1 MHVLMLSKRQ
11 YTGRDLI
18 DDRYG
23 RLWEIPEALARR
35 GHAISGIALSYRHRD
50 SGNFLSAAGV
60 QWRSINALSLET
72 IQLERAIRR
81 LHQQRPIDVLLT
93 SSDAPCTVL
102 GASLAKHIHTPHV
115 ADLYDNY
122 ESFGLSRIPGM
133 RAAFR
138 RACAGSKA
146 ISAVT
151 HALADHV
158 KSTLSTPIPVHVI
171 GNGVRR
177 DLFHPI
183 DKRVSREMLG
193 LPVKA
198 RLIGCAGALDQ
209 SRGIEDLFRAF
220 QALSERHP
228 DIHLVIAGPRD
239 ATLHR
244 YPHPR
249 IIDFGVIGWKQVP
262 LLINSLDVSVVC
274 NRNSGFGRFC
284 YPLKLAESIAC
295 GVPIVAS
302 DVGDTRRIGGGAIR
316 VYAPGDINDLVE
328 SIDLQLQMPL
338 SNTALRAFDWEE
350 RAIQMEALL
359 LEATRSN
366 HP

>member
-1 MHVLMLSKRQ
+1 MHVLMLCKRQ

-35 GHAISGIALSYRHRD
+35 GHIVSGIALSYRDRNA
-50 SGNFLSAAGV
+50 GNFPSPAGV
-60 QWRSINALSLET
+60 QWSSVNALSLESMR
-72 IQLERAIRR
+72 LKHAVRR
-81 LHQQRPIDVLLT
+81 LHQQRPVDVLLT

-102 GASLAKHIHTPHV
+102 GGSLAKHIQVAHV

-122 ESFGLSRIPGM
+122 ESFGLTRIPGL

-138 RACAGSKA
+138 RACADSTA

-151 HALADHV
+151 HALADQTR
-158 KSTLSTPIPVHVI
+158 STLSTHVPVHVI

-183 DKRVSREMLG
+183 NKRTCREMLG
-193 LPVKA
+193 LPAEA

-220 QALSERHP
+220 HVLSERHS
-228 DIHLVIAGPRD
+228 DIHLVVAGPRD
-239 ATLHR
+239 ATLRR
-244 YPHPR
+244 YSHPG
-249 IIDFGVIGWKQVP
+249 IIDLGVIGWERVP

-274 NRNSGFGRFC
+274 NRDSAFGRFC

-302 DVGDTRRIGGGAIR
+302 DVGDTRLIGGDALR
-316 VYAPGDINDLVE
+316 PYAPGNVNDLVE
-328 SIDLQLQMPL
+328 AIELQLQTPL
-338 SNTALRAFDWEE
+338 SNTGVSAFDWEE
-350 RAIQMEALL
+350 RANEMEALL
-359 LEATRSN
+359 LEATSAKRL
-366 HP
+366 

>member
-1 MHVLMLSKRQ
+1 MLCKRQ

-18 DDRYG
+18 DDQYG

-35 GHAISGIALSYRHRD
+35 GHTVSGITLSYRHRD
-50 SGNFLSAAGV
+50 TGDFPSPAGV
-60 QWRSINALSLET
+60 RWRSINALSLET
-72 IQLERAIRR
+72 VQLKRSVRR
-81 LHQQRPIDVLLT
+81 LHQQHPVDVLLT

-102 GASLAKHIHTPHV
+102 GGSMAKHIHAPHV

-122 ESFGLSRIPGM
+122 ESFGLTRLPGL
-133 RAAFR
+133 RSAFR
-138 RACAGSKA
+138 RACADATA

-151 HALADHV
+151 HALANQMR
-158 KSTLSTPIPVHVI
+158 STLSTHVPMHVI

-183 DKRVSREMLG
+183 DRRTCRETLG
-193 LPVKA
+193 LPIEA

-220 QALSERHP
+220 HALSKVHS

-239 ATLHR
+239 ASPHR
-244 YPHPR
+244 YLHPR
-249 IIDFGVIGWKQVP
+249 IIDLGVINWQLVP

-274 NRNSGFGRFC
+274 NRDSAFGCFC
-284 YPLKLAESIAC
+284 YPMKLAESIAC

-302 DVGDTRRIGGGAIR
+302 DVGDTRLIGGDTLLT
-316 VYAPGDINDLVE
+316 YAPGNVNELVDAIE
-328 SIDLQLQMPL
+328 LQLQTPP
-338 SNTALRAFDWEE
+338 SNAVLGAIDWEE

-359 LEATRSN
+359 VETT
-366 HP
+366 HPNRL

>member
-18 DDRYG
+18 GDRYG

-81 LHQQRPIDVLLT
+81 LHQQHPIDVLLT

-244 YPHPR
+244 YPHPK

>member
-1 MHVLMLSKRQ
+1 MHVLMLCKRQ

-35 GHAISGIALSYRHRD
+35 GHTVSGIALSYRHRIT
-50 SGNFLSAAGV
+50 GNFLSPAGV
-60 QWRSINALSLET
+60 RWSSINALSLKAM
-72 IQLERAIRR
+72 QLKRAIRR
-81 LHQQRPIDVLLT
+81 LHQQHRVDVLLT

-102 GASLAKHIHTPHV
+102 GGRLAKHIQTPHV
-115 ADLYDNY
+115 VDLYDNY
-122 ESFGLSRIPGM
+122 ESFGLTRIPGL

-138 RACAGSKA
+138 RACAGSTA

-151 HALADHV
+151 HALADEMRT
-158 KSTLSTPIPVHVI
+158 TLSTHSPVHVI

-183 DKRVSREMLG
+183 NSRTCREMLG
-193 LPVKA
+193 LPAEA

-220 QALSERHP
+220 HALAERHS
-228 DIHLVIAGPRD
+228 DIQLVIAGLRD
-239 ATLHR
+239 ATVQR

-249 IIDFGVIGWKQVP
+249 IIDLGVIDWERVP
-262 LLINSLDVSVVC
+262 LLINSLDVSIVC
-274 NRNSGFGRFC
+274 NRESAFGRFC

-295 GVPIVAS
+295 GVPIVAA
-302 DVGDTRRIGGGAIR
+302 DVGDTSLIGRDALR
-316 VYAPGDINDLVE
+316 TYAPGNVNDLVE
-328 SIDLQLQMPL
+328 AIELQLRTPL
-338 SNTALRAFDWEE
+338 SSDGLSAFDWEE

-359 LEATRSN
+359 AEAIRSIGR
-366 HP
+366 